1 MAKQALSF
9 SLEGFLSLDSLLPV
23 NQALSTWESGSRMT
37 KTKDRFELY
46 DGNLVMS
53 DIMLIPYIG
62 KPIHAY
68 GIRKQYLTSWLSP
81 SDPNKGFYYLGLDY
95 LDMTKSNVLSQD
107 NVYQQIGFCQVG
119 TGEVHTSST
128 SQLSTKNDDPSG
140 ANLIDPSR
148 KKDHELPQLSIS
160 SVVANTDHFSVLS
173 NLGEGGFGP
182 VYKLQ
187 WYEIAVKRLSNNS
200 RQGLEEFKNEVELT
214 SKLQAR
220 NLVKLLANADPIKW
234 RLLDWRKRKHIIKG
248 IAQDFGMARIVF
260 ENENR
265 SGTTKLAGTYGY
277 MFPKYAMHRLYLRK
291 SDVFSFRVILLE
303 IVSGRK
309 SATFYEPNCSM
320 NLLVGLLCV
329 QENAE
334 DRPKI
339 SDVVLMFSSE
349 RECLSRPKQL
359 AYSTLLN
366 AVDGSFSRKHTP
378 SPNLVSISLVE
389 AR

>member
-220 NLVKLLANADPIKW
+220 NLVKLLDPIKW

-248 IAQDFGMARIVF
+248 IAQGLLYFH
-260 ENENR
+260 N
-265 SGTTKLAGTYGY
+265 GY